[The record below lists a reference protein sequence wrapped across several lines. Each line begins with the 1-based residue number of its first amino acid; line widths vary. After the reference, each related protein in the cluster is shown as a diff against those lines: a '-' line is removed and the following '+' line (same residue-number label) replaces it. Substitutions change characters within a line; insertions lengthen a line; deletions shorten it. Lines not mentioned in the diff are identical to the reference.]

1 MSVRAAHHALP
12 IKSRVYTDSARVV
25 YHARPLKFRVYIG
38 WLSYIRTLYHAL
50 TVKIVSLMRF
60 NDKFNNGSLSNYQ
73 KVSNVIEV
81 WFDKLDSLF
90 PFIVNML
97 WNYFVIHP
105 MLFYLNKPIGDA
117 IIENIV
123 YISTCLNTYT
133 INSENSL
140 SIIYW

>member
-81 WFDKLDSLF
+81 
-90 PFIVNML
+90 
-97 WNYFVIHP
+97 
-105 MLFYLNKPIGDA
+105 
-117 IIENIV
+117 
-123 YISTCLNTYT
+123 
-133 INSENSL
+133 
-140 SIIYW
+140 